1 MQSTNKGILALVLGL
16 SVLVAG
22 CDNNKEKSADAE
34 KVLQVGT
41 FGVSIGFSY
50 RQNGKD
56 LEGYD
61 IAVVNAVAK
70 KLGYSRV
77 ELTTADMTGLFG
89 MLDSGKIV
97 TIANQVEANEKRR
110 DKYQFSQTYI
120 YSGAQLV
127 TRKDDDSIQSID
139 DLKGKRLGV
148 DVGSSKENFLRKNYP
163 DAGINIHTYEEP
175 SAIVQD
181 VALGRIDAYI
191 MDRAGAQLLIDNSR
205 LPLKLSGNPVYRY
218 QEAFPF
224 VKNAQ
229 GDELRAK
236 FDDALKALAADGTLT
251 KLSEQYLKQDV
262 SKEQ

>member
-1 MQSTNKGILALVLGL
+1 MLNFKSGIIATALLGAFFL
-16 SVLVAG
+16 TG
-22 CDNNKEKSADAE
+22 CDDNKKPAENE
-34 KVLQVGT
+34 KVLHVGT

-50 RQNGKD
+50 KQNGKD
-56 LEGYD
+56 YEGYD
-61 IAVVNAVAK
+61 IATVNAVAK

-89 MLDSGKIV
+89 MLDAGKID

-110 DKYQFSQTYI
+110 EKYQFSQTYI

-127 TRKDDDSIQSID
+127 TRNNDDSIRNID

-148 DVGSSKENFLRKNYP
+148 DVGSSKENYLRKNYP
-163 DAGINIHTYEEP
+163 NAGIDIHTYDEP
-175 SAIVQD
+175 SAIIQD

-205 LPLKLSGNPVYRY
+205 LPLKKSGDPVYRY

-224 VKNAQ
+224 VKNEK
-229 GDELRAK
+229 G
-236 FDDALKALAADGTLT
+236 DALRKEFDEALTALKADGTLT

-262 SKEQ
+262 SKE

>member
-1 MQSTNKGILALVLGL
+1 MFNFKSGIITTVLL
-16 SVLVAG
+16 SAFLLAG
-22 CDNNKEKSADAE
+22 CDDNKKPAANE
-34 KVLQVGT
+34 KVLHVGT

-50 RQNGKD
+50 KQNGKD
-56 LEGYD
+56 YEGYD
-61 IAVVNAVAK
+61 IATVNAIAK

-89 MLDSGKIV
+89 MLDAGKID
-97 TIANQVEANEKRR
+97 TIANQVEVNDKRR
-110 DKYQFSQTYI
+110 EKYQFSQPYI

-127 TRKDDDSIQSID
+127 TRKNDDSIQNIA

-163 DAGINIHTYEEP
+163 DAGIDIHTYDEP
-175 SAIVQD
+175 SAIIQD

-205 LPLKLSGNPVYRY
+205 LPLKKSGDPVYRY

-224 VKNAQ
+224 VKNEK
-229 GDELRAK
+229 GDALRKA
-236 FDDALKALAADGTLT
+236 FDDALTALKADGTLT

-262 SKEQ
+262 SKE

>member
-1 MQSTNKGILALVLGL
+1 MLNFKSGIIATALLGAFFL
-16 SVLVAG
+16 TG
-22 CDNNKEKSADAE
+22 CDDNKKPAENE
-34 KVLQVGT
+34 KVLHVGT

-50 RQNGKD
+50 KQNGKD
-56 LEGYD
+56 YEGYD
-61 IAVVNAVAK
+61 IATVNAVAK
-70 KLGYSRV
+70 KLGYSRI

-89 MLDSGKIV
+89 MLDAGKID

-110 DKYQFSQTYI
+110 EKYQFSQTYI

-127 TRKDDDSIQSID
+127 TRNNDDSIRNID

-148 DVGSSKENFLRKNYP
+148 DVGSSKENYLRKNYP
-163 DAGINIHTYEEP
+163 DAGIDIHTYDEP
-175 SAIVQD
+175 SAIIQD

-205 LPLKLSGNPVYRY
+205 LPLKKSGDPVYRY

-224 VKNAQ
+224 VKNEK
-229 GDELRAK
+229 G
-236 FDDALKALAADGTLT
+236 DALRKEFDEALTALKADGTLT

-262 SKEQ
+262 SKE

>member
-1 MQSTNKGILALVLGL
+1 MRTINKGLLASLLVATMAL
-16 SVLVAG
+16 AG
-22 CDNNKEKSADAE
+22 CDNSGTKQNDE
-34 KVLQVGT
+34 KVLRVGT

-50 RQNGKD
+50 KQNGKD
-56 LEGYD
+56 YEGYD
-61 IAVVNAVAK
+61 IATVNAVAK

-89 MLDSGKIV
+89 MLDAGKID
-97 TIANQVEANEKRR
+97 TIANQVEVNDKRR
-110 DKYQFSQTYI
+110 EKYQFSRTYI

-127 TRKDDDSIQSID
+127 TRNNDETINNIA

-163 DAGINIHTYEEP
+163 DAGINIHTYDEP
-175 SAIVQD
+175 SAIIQD

-205 LPLKLSGNPVYRY
+205 LPLKKSGEPVYRY
-218 QEAFPF
+218 EEAFPF

-229 GDELRAK
+229 GDELRK
-236 FDDALKALAADGTLT
+236 QFDDALTALKADGTLS

-262 SKEQ
+262 SKE

>member
-1 MQSTNKGILALVLGL
+1 MLNFKSGIIATALLGAFL
-16 SVLVAG
+16 LTG
-22 CDNNKEKSADAE
+22 CDDNKKAAENE
-34 KVLQVGT
+34 KVLHVGT

-50 RQNGKD
+50 KQNGKD
-56 LEGYD
+56 YEGYD
-61 IAVVNAVAK
+61 IATVNAVAK

-89 MLDSGKIV
+89 MLDAGKID

-110 DKYQFSQTYI
+110 EKYQFSQTYI

-127 TRKDDDSIQSID
+127 TRNNDDSIRNID

-148 DVGSSKENFLRKNYP
+148 DVGSSKENYLRKNYP
-163 DAGINIHTYEEP
+163 NAGIDIHTYDEP
-175 SAIVQD
+175 SAIIQD

-205 LPLKLSGNPVYRY
+205 LPLKKSGDPVYRY

-224 VKNAQ
+224 VKNEK
-229 GDELRAK
+229 G
-236 FDDALKALAADGTLT
+236 DALRKEFDEALTALKADGTLT

-262 SKEQ
+262 SKE

>member
-1 MQSTNKGILALVLGL
+1 MKFMNKSVLALALGL
-16 SVLVAG
+16 SVLLTG
-22 CDNNKEKSADAE
+22 CDNSKDKAADAE
-34 KVLQVGT
+34 KVLRVGT

-50 RQNGKD
+50 KQNGKD
-56 LEGYD
+56 YEGYD

-89 MLDSGKIV
+89 MLDSGKIE
-97 TIANQVEANEKRR
+97 TIANQVEANAKRR

-127 TRKDDDSIQSID
+127 VRKDDDSIHAIA

-148 DVGSSKENFLRKNYP
+148 DVGSSKENYLRQNHP
-163 DAGINIHTYEEP
+163 DAGIDIHTYDEP

-181 VALGRIDAYI
+181 VALGRLDAYI

-205 LPLKLSGNPVYRY
+205 LPLKISGDPVYRY

-224 VKNAQ
+224 VKNAE
-229 GDELRAK
+229 GDALRQK
-236 FDDALKALAADGTLT
+236 FDEALTALAADGTLT

>member
-1 MQSTNKGILALVLGL
+1 MLNFKSGIIATALLGAFFL
-16 SVLVAG
+16 TG
-22 CDNNKEKSADAE
+22 CDDNKKPAENE
-34 KVLQVGT
+34 KVLHVGT

-50 RQNGKD
+50 KQNGKD
-56 LEGYD
+56 YEGYD
-61 IAVVNAVAK
+61 IATVNAVAK

-89 MLDSGKIV
+89 MLDAGKID

-110 DKYQFSQTYI
+110 EKYQFSQTYI

-127 TRKDDDSIQSID
+127 TRNNDDSIRNID

-148 DVGSSKENFLRKNYP
+148 DVGSSKENYLRKNYP
-163 DAGINIHTYEEP
+163 DAGIDIHTYDEP
-175 SAIVQD
+175 SAIIQD

-205 LPLKLSGNPVYRY
+205 LPLKKSGDPVYRY

-224 VKNAQ
+224 VKNEK
-229 GDELRAK
+229 G
-236 FDDALKALAADGTLT
+236 DALRKEFDEALTALKADGTLT

-262 SKEQ
+262 SKE

>member
-1 MQSTNKGILALVLGL
+1 MLNFKSGIIATALLGAFL
-16 SVLVAG
+16 LTG
-22 CDNNKEKSADAE
+22 CDDNKKPADSE
-34 KVLQVGT
+34 KVLHVGT

-50 RQNGKD
+50 KQNGKD
-56 LEGYD
+56 YEGYD
-61 IAVVNAVAK
+61 IATVNAVAK

-89 MLDSGKIV
+89 MLDAGKID

-110 DKYQFSQTYI
+110 EKYQFSQTYI

-127 TRKDDDSIQSID
+127 TRNNDDSIHNID

-148 DVGSSKENFLRKNYP
+148 DVGSSKENYLRKNYP
-163 DAGINIHTYEEP
+163 DAGIDIHTYDEP
-175 SAIVQD
+175 SAIIQD

-205 LPLKLSGNPVYRY
+205 LPLKKSGDPVYRY

-224 VKNAQ
+224 VKNEK
-229 GDELRAK
+229 GDALRK
-236 FDDALKALAADGTLT
+236 EFDDALTALKADGTLT

-262 SKEQ
+262 SKE

>member
-1 MQSTNKGILALVLGL
+1 MFNFKSGIITTILLSAFVL
-16 SVLVAG
+16 AG
-22 CDNNKEKSADAE
+22 CDENKKPAETE
-34 KVLQVGT
+34 KVLHVGT

-50 RQNGKD
+50 KQNGKD
-56 LEGYD
+56 YEGYD
-61 IAVVNAVAK
+61 IATVNAVAK

-89 MLDSGKIV
+89 MLDAGKID
-97 TIANQVEANEKRR
+97 TIANQVEVNDKRR
-110 DKYQFSQTYI
+110 EKYQFSQPYI

-127 TRKDDDSIQSID
+127 TRNNDDSIQNIA

-163 DAGINIHTYEEP
+163 DAGIDIHTYDEP
-175 SAIVQD
+175 SAIIQD

-205 LPLKLSGNPVYRY
+205 LPLKKSGEPVYRY

-224 VKNAQ
+224 VKNEK
-229 GDELRAK
+229 GDALRK
-236 FDDALKALAADGTLT
+236 EFDDALTALKADGTLT
-251 KLSEQYLKQDV
+251 KLSGQYLKQDV
-262 SKEQ
+262 SKE

>member
-1 MQSTNKGILALVLGL
+1 MRNINKGLLASLLVATMAL
-16 SVLVAG
+16 AG
-22 CDNNKEKSADAE
+22 CDNSDTKQSDE
-34 KVLQVGT
+34 KVLRVGT

-50 RQNGKD
+50 KQNGKD
-56 LEGYD
+56 YEGYD
-61 IAVVNAVAK
+61 IATVNAVAK

-89 MLDSGKIV
+89 MLDAGKID
-97 TIANQVEANEKRR
+97 TIANQVEVNDKRR
-110 DKYQFSQTYI
+110 EKYQFSQTYI

-127 TRKDDDSIQSID
+127 TRNNDETINSIA

-163 DAGINIHTYEEP
+163 DAGINIHTYDEP
-175 SAIVQD
+175 SAIIQD

-205 LPLKLSGNPVYRY
+205 LPLKKSGEPVYRY
-218 QEAFPF
+218 EEAFPF

-229 GDELRAK
+229 GDELRK
-236 FDDALKALAADGTLT
+236 QFDDALTALKNDGTLS

-262 SKEQ
+262 SKE

>member
-1 MQSTNKGILALVLGL
+1 MLNFKSGIIATALLGAFVLT
-16 SVLVAG
+16 G
-22 CDNNKEKSADAE
+22 CDDNKKPAENE
-34 KVLQVGT
+34 KVLHVGT

-50 RQNGKD
+50 KQNGKD
-56 LEGYD
+56 YEGYD
-61 IAVVNAVAK
+61 IATVNAVAK

-89 MLDSGKIV
+89 MLDAGKID

-110 DKYQFSQTYI
+110 EKYQFSQTYI

-127 TRKDDDSIQSID
+127 TRNNDDSIRNID

-148 DVGSSKENFLRKNYP
+148 DVGSSKENYLRKNYP
-163 DAGINIHTYEEP
+163 DAGIDIHTYDEP
-175 SAIVQD
+175 SAIIQD

-205 LPLKLSGNPVYRY
+205 LPLKKSGDPVYRY

-224 VKNAQ
+224 VKNEK
-229 GDELRAK
+229 G
-236 FDDALKALAADGTLT
+236 DALRKEFDEALTALKADGTLT

-262 SKEQ
+262 SKE